1 MSEHA
6 PDRIWSG
13 IEISKVAAGTLAA
26 VSAAVIGSF
35 LGVAGTLIGA
45 AIASVIGSV
54 GTEIYQRSIHRGA
67 KKLQTLAPTF
77 IKAPAAVG
85 TPGVAAAT
93 EEDAPSHTV
102 APEEV
107 TEKRTQAQSGSGL
120 RWKPILVGSVAVFII
135 AMGAIFAVEAIAGRS
150 LASISGND
158 DSGRSTLRIPV
169 GEKKA
174 TPSPIPSVSPTE
186 TEAPAT
192 TPTSGAPDTD
202 QPVQPT
208 ATNAPQNT
216 EAPTTDAPQETPPT
230 DTQQNDQQPQDDQQP
245 QSDQQ
250 PRNDRQPL
258 SDQQQP
264 TGGTE

>member
-1 MSEHA
+1 MTQHA

-45 AIASVIGSV
+45 AVASVIGSV
-54 GTEIYQRSIHRGA
+54 GTEVYQRSINKGA

-85 TPGVAAAT
+85 TPEVPAAT
-93 EEDAPSHTV
+93 EEDAPSHSV
-102 APEEV
+102 APDEV
-107 TEKRTQAQSGSGL
+107 VEKRAADQSGTKL
-120 RWKPILVGSVAVFII
+120 RWKPILVGAAVVFAL

-158 DSGRSTLRIPV
+158 DPGRSTIGVSV
-169 GEKKA
+169 GDRDRS
-174 TPSPIPSVSPTE
+174 TPSPIPSVAPSETTEPTT
-186 TEAPAT
+186 TEPTT
-192 TPTSGAPDTD
+192 TPTSEAPATD

-208 ATNAPQNT
+208 T
-216 EAPTTDAPQETPPT
+216 EAPTTGAPTTEAPQQTPPT
-230 DTQQNDQQPQDDQQP
+230 DTQQNDQQPLDDQQ
-245 QSDQQ
+245 QQ
-250 PRNDRQPL
+250 P
-258 SDQQQP
+258 DQ
-264 TGGTE
+264 GTE

>member
-1 MSEHA
+1 MTEHA

-13 IEISKVAAGTLAA
+13 IEFSKVAAGTLAA

-45 AIASVIGSV
+45 AVASVIGSV
-54 GTEIYQRSIHRGA
+54 GTEIYQRSIRKGA

-93 EEDAPSHTV
+93 EDDAPSHTV
-102 APEEV
+102 APDEV
-107 TEKRTQAQSGSGL
+107 TEKRVADQSGSKL
-120 RWKPILVGSVAVFII
+120 RWKPILIGSFVVFII

-150 LASISGND
+150 LASVTGNGD
-158 DSGRSTLRIPV
+158 PGRSTIGVPV
-169 GEKKA
+169 GNDKP
-174 TPSPIPSVSPTE
+174 TPSPIPSVDPSKAVEPATTAT

-192 TPTSGAPDTD
+192 DQSAEPTGE
-202 QPVQPT
+202 
-208 ATNAPQNT
+208 PQNT
-216 EAPTTDAPQETPPT
+216 EAPAPTDTPQETPPT
-230 DTQQNDQQPQDDQQP
+230 DTQQNDQQQQNDEQQ
-245 QSDQQ
+245 QSEQQ

-264 TGGTE
+264 SGGTE

>member
-1 MSEHA
+1 MTEHA

-45 AIASVIGSV
+45 AVASVIGTV
-54 GTEIYQRSIHRGA
+54 GTEVYQRSINKGA

-77 IKAPAAVG
+77 VKAPAAVG
-85 TPGVAAAT
+85 TPQVAAAT

-102 APEEV
+102 APDEV
-107 TEKRTQAQSGSGL
+107 TQKRAEEQSGSKL
-120 RWKPILVGSVAVFII
+120 RWKPILLGAVVVFVI

-158 DSGRSTLRIPV
+158 SSGRSTIGVPV
-169 GEKKA
+169 GDNDSS
-174 TPSPIPSVSPTE
+174 TPSPLPSV
-186 TEAPAT
+186 APSENVEPRN
-192 TPTSGAPDTD
+192 TPTSEPPATD

-208 ATNAPQNT
+208 TDAPTTGVPTT
-216 EAPTTDAPQETPPT
+216 EAPQQTPPT
-230 DTQQNDQQPQDDQQP
+230 DTQQDDQQP
-245 QSDQQ
+245 L
-250 PRNDRQPL
+250 N
-258 SDQQQP
+258 DQQQQP
-264 TGGTE
+264 DQGTE

>member
-1 MSEHA
+1 MTEHA

-54 GTEIYQRSIHRGA
+54 GTEVYQRSIHKGA

-77 IKAPAAVG
+77 VKAPAAVG

-102 APEEV
+102 APDEV
-107 TEKRTQAQSGSGL
+107 TEKREQAQSGSGL
-120 RWKPILVGSVAVFII
+120 RWKPILLGAVVVFVI

-158 DSGRSTLRIPV
+158 DSGRSTIGVQV
-169 GEKKA
+169 GDNKA
-174 TPSPIPSVSPTE
+174 TPSPIPSVAPSE
-186 TEAPAT
+186 TEAPAD
-192 TPTSGAPDTD
+192 TPTSEAPATD

-208 ATNAPQNT
+208 ATDAPQNT
-216 EAPTTDAPQETPPT
+216 ETPATDAPQETPPT
-230 DTQQNDQQPQDDQQP
+230 GTQQNDQE
-245 QSDQQ
+245 
-250 PRNDRQPL
+250 PL
-258 SDQQQP
+258 NDQQQP
-264 TGGTE
+264 DEGTE

>member
-1 MSEHA
+1 MTEHA

-45 AIASVIGSV
+45 AVASVIGSV
-54 GTEIYQRSIHRGA
+54 GTEVYQRSINKGA

-102 APEEV
+102 APDEV
-107 TEKRTQAQSGSGL
+107 TEKRAADQSGTKL
-120 RWKPILVGSVAVFII
+120 RWKPILIGSVIVFVI

-150 LASISGND
+150 LASISGHD
-158 DSGRSTLRIPV
+158 DSGRSTIGVPV
-169 GEKKA
+169 GKTSP
-174 TPSPIPSVSPTE
+174 TPSPIPSVTPSE

-192 TPTSGAPDTD
+192 TPTS
-202 QPVQPT
+202 
-208 ATNAPQNT
+208 
-216 EAPTTDAPQETPPT
+216 EAPATGQSTSPTTGTPQDTQAPATDAPQQTPPT
-230 DTQQNDQQPQDDQQP
+230 DTQQNDQQP
-245 QSDQQ
+245 
-250 PRNDRQPL
+250 L
-258 SDQQQP
+258 GDQQQP
-264 TGGTE
+264 DVGTE